1 MRFLLD
7 SDRLRCD
14 VLVHCVVVLAAF
26 LAAIRFLCGLIRST
40 PALLKLFQRGPL
52 MAPIL
57 LWLIMVLCLL
67 ITVVKYLMGIL
78 MRLAFPSTKAK
89 KDYSYQPTVS
99 VLMPCFNEGQTVY
112 ETIES
117 ISKSNYPVNKFE
129 VIAQDDCSVDD
140 SYEWMLKAQRDFT
153 NIRVRTGRNEANSGK
168 ARTVCNAMELSN
180 AEIII
185 SIDSDCIFHPD
196 AIRELTACFAEP
208 NIGSVGGRVGV
219 RNPNDSIITAI
230 QTIIYYSAFELYKIP
245 ENWTRSIC
253 CISGCLF
260 AIRRDL
266 LQKIEPAI
274 RNRNWFGIPVNQ
286 GEDRFLTHQ
295 TLLRGYGTYINND
308 ALCWT
313 TVPNTLS
320 VLFKQQLRWRR
331 SIVRD
336 FFFTLKTLPQHVWK
350 LHPNT
355 VLTLVL
361 VPLGALVGFLVV
373 ITALASDP
381 LSWAGPLP
389 LVTALGIAAILT
401 WIIKK
406 YSAREAVA
414 HPLAFGAYVAWSLVS
429 SLFLTPLALCTM
441 DSADWGTRTKTQQ
454 EVALGHSNS

>member
-1 MRFLLD
+1 
-7 SDRLRCD
+7 
-14 VLVHCVVVLAAF
+14 
-26 LAAIRFLCGLIRST
+26 
-40 PALLKLFQRGPL
+40 

-57 LWLIMVLCLL
+57 LWLILILCLL
-67 ITVVKYLMGIL
+67 ISVVKYLMGII
-78 MRLAFPSTKAK
+78 MRFSFPSAKAR
-89 KDYSYQPTVS
+89 KDYTYEPMVS
-99 VLMPCFNEGQTVY
+99 VLMPCYNEGKTVY

-117 ISKSNYPVNKFE
+117 ISKSNYPNEKFE

-140 SYEWMLKAQRDFT
+140 SYEWMLKAQRDFH
-153 NIRVRTGRNEANSGK
+153 NIRIRTGRNAVNSGK
-168 ARTVCNAMELSN
+168 ARSVCNALQLST

-196 AIRELTACFAEP
+196 AIRELTACFAESRM
-208 NIGSVGGRVGV
+208 GSVGGRVGV
-219 RNPNDSIITAI
+219 RNPNESIITAI
-230 QTIIYYSAFELYKIP
+230 QTLIYYSAFQLYKIP

-260 AIRRDL
+260 AIRREL
-266 LQKIEPAI
+266 LLEIEPAI
-274 RNRNWFGIPVNQ
+274 RTRNWFGIPVNQ

-336 FFFTLKTLPQHVWK
+336 FFFTIKTLPQHVWK

-355 VLTLVL
+355 VFTLVL
-361 VPLGALVGFLVV
+361 TPVGALVGLLVV
-373 ITALASDP
+373 VSMLTQNP
-381 LSWAGPLP
+381 LSWTRPVPLI
-389 LVTALGIAAILT
+389 TALGIGAVLS
-401 WIIKK
+401 WVIKR
-406 YSAREAVA
+406 YSAKEAVK
-414 HPLAFGAYVAWSLVS
+414 HPLAFAAYVAWSFVS

-441 DSADWGTRTKTQQ
+441 DSADWGTRTIEAAVVPEQ
-454 EVALGHSNS
+454 EVPLGNATR

>member
-1 MRFLLD
+1 
-7 SDRLRCD
+7 
-14 VLVHCVVVLAAF
+14 
-26 LAAIRFLCGLIRST
+26 
-40 PALLKLFQRGPL
+40 

-67 ITVVKYLMGIL
+67 VSVVKYIMGII
-78 MRLAFPSTKAK
+78 MRLSFPAANVQ
-89 KDYSYQPTVS
+89 KDYTYEPTVS
-99 VLMPCFNEGQTVY
+99 VLMPCFNEGKTVY

-117 ISKSNYPVNKFE
+117 ISRSNYPPGKFE

-140 SYEWMLKAQRDFT
+140 SYEWMLKAQRNFS
-153 NIRVRTGRNEANSGK
+153 NIRIRTGRNEVNSGK
-168 ARTVCNAMELSN
+168 ARTVCNALRLSD
-180 AEIII
+180 ADIIV

-196 AIRELTACFAEP
+196 AVRELTACFSEP
-208 NIGSVGGRVGV
+208 RIGSVGGRVGV
-219 RNPNDSIITAI
+219 RNTNDNVITAI
-230 QTIIYYSAFELYKIP
+230 QAVIYYSAFQLYKIP
-245 ENWTRSIC
+245 ENWTRSVC

-260 AIRRDL
+260 AIRREL
-266 LQKIEPAI
+266 LLEIEPAI
-274 RNRNWFGIPVNQ
+274 RERNWFGVPINQ

-313 TVPNTLS
+313 TVPNSLS

-355 VLTLVL
+355 AFTLILT
-361 VPLGALVGFLVV
+361 PLGAFVALLVA
-373 ITALASDP
+373 ITMLSSDP
-381 LSWAGPLP
+381 LAWAGPVP
-389 LVTALGIAAILT
+389 LIAALGIGTVLT

-414 HPLAFGAYVAWSLVS
+414 HPLAFGAYVAWSMASNL
-429 SLFLTPLALCTM
+429 LLTPLALLTM
-441 DSADWGTRTKTQQ
+441 DSADWGTRTKRRNNEAT
-454 EVALGHSNS
+454 LGNASH

>member
-1 MRFLLD
+1 
-7 SDRLRCD
+7 
-14 VLVHCVVVLAAF
+14 
-26 LAAIRFLCGLIRST
+26 
-40 PALLKLFQRGPL
+40 

-57 LWLIMVLCLL
+57 LWLVMILCLL
-67 ITVVKYLMGIL
+67 ITAVKYLMGIIL
-78 MRLAFPSTKAK
+78 RFSFPGTKIK
-89 KDYSYQPTVS
+89 KDYTLEPTVS
-99 VLMPCFNEGQTVY
+99 VLMPCFNEGKTVY

-117 ISKSNYPVNKFE
+117 ISKSNYPADKFE

-140 SYEWMLKAQRDFT
+140 SYEWILKAQRDFT
-153 NIRVRTGRNEANSGK
+153 NIRITAGRNPVNSGK
-168 ARTVCNAMELSN
+168 ARSVCNAMAHSS

-219 RNPNDSIITAI
+219 RNPNDGVITAI
-230 QTIIYYSAFELYKIP
+230 QAVLYYSAFQLYKIP
-245 ENWTRSIC
+245 ENWTRSVC

-260 AIRRDL
+260 AIRREL
-266 LQKIEPAI
+266 LIEIEPSI
-274 RNRNWFGIPVNQ
+274 RARNWYGVPVNQ

-295 TLLRGYGTYINND
+295 TLLRGYGTYIDND

-336 FFFTLKTLPQHVWK
+336 FFYTLKTLPTHVWK

-361 VPLGALVGFLVV
+361 TPLGTIVALLVV
-373 ITALASDP
+373 LTMLSADP
-381 LSWAGPLP
+381 LSWAGPVP
-389 LVTALGIAAILT
+389 LITALGVGAVLS
-401 WIIKK
+401 WVIKK
-406 YSAREAVA
+406 YSARETLA
-414 HPLAFGAYVAWSLVS
+414 HPMVFGAYVAWSMVS
-429 SLFLTPLALCTM
+429 SLLLTPLALFTM
-441 DSADWGTRTKTQQ
+441 DSADWGTRTKPEN
-454 EVALGHSNS
+454 EVPSVNNAAG

>member
-1 MRFLLD
+1 
-7 SDRLRCD
+7 
-14 VLVHCVVVLAAF
+14 
-26 LAAIRFLCGLIRST
+26 
-40 PALLKLFQRGPL
+40 

-57 LWLIMVLCLL
+57 LWLVMVLCLL
-67 ITVVKYLMGIL
+67 ISLVKYLMGIIL
-78 MRLAFPSTKAK
+78 RLSFPGTKIR
-89 KDYSYQPTVS
+89 KDYSYLPTVS
-99 VLMPCFNEGQTVY
+99 VLMPCFNEGKTVY

-117 ISKSNYPVNKFE
+117 ISKSNYPSDKFE

-153 NIRVRTGRNEANSGK
+153 NIRVTTGRNEVNSGK
-168 ARTVCNAMELSN
+168 ARSVCNAMALSK

-208 NIGSVGGRVGV
+208 RIGSVGGRVGV
-219 RNPNDSIITAI
+219 RNAAENAITAI
-230 QTIIYYSAFELYKIP
+230 QAIVYYTAFQLYKIP
-245 ENWTRSIC
+245 ENWTRSVC

-260 AIRRDL
+260 AIRREL
-266 LQKIEPAI
+266 LQEIEPTI
-274 RNRNWFGIPVNQ
+274 RARNWFGVPVNQ

-295 TLLRGYGTYINND
+295 TLLRGYGTYIDND
-308 ALCWT
+308 SICWT
-313 TVPNTLS
+313 TVPNTVS

-361 VPLGALVGFLVV
+361 TPLGALIGFLVV
-373 ITALASDP
+373 ITALSSDP
-381 LSWAGPLP
+381 LAWAGPVP
-389 LVTALGIAAILT
+389 LITALGVGAVLT
-401 WIIKK
+401 WVIKK
-406 YSAREAVA
+406 YSAREAIA
-414 HPLAFGAYVAWSLVS
+414 HPLAFGAYVGWTVVS

-441 DSADWGTRTKTQQ
+441 DSADWGTRTKEQQ
-454 EVALGHSNS
+454 EVSLGNTTR

>member
-1 MRFLLD
+1 
-7 SDRLRCD
+7 
-14 VLVHCVVVLAAF
+14 
-26 LAAIRFLCGLIRST
+26 
-40 PALLKLFQRGPL
+40 
-52 MAPIL
+52 MAPVL
-57 LWLIMVLCLL
+57 LWLILILCLL
-67 ITVVKYLMGIL
+67 ISVVKYVMGII
-78 MRLAFPSTKAK
+78 MRFSFPSAIAR
-89 KDYSYQPTVS
+89 KDYTYEPTVS
-99 VLMPCFNEGQTVY
+99 VLMPCYNEGKTVY

-117 ISKSNYPVNKFE
+117 ISKSNYPNAKFE
-129 VIAQDDCSVDD
+129 VIAQDDCSADD

-153 NIRVRTGRNEANSGK
+153 NIRIRTGRNTVNSGK
-168 ARTVCNAMELSN
+168 ARSVCNALQLSA

-208 NIGSVGGRVGV
+208 RIGSVGGRVGV
-219 RNPNDSIITAI
+219 RNPNDSVITTI
-230 QTIIYYSAFELYKIP
+230 QTLIYYSAFQLYKIP

-266 LQKIEPAI
+266 LLEIEPAI
-274 RNRNWFGIPVNQ
+274 RARNWFGIPVNQ

-336 FFFTLKTLPQHVWK
+336 FFFTMKTLPQHVWK

-355 VLTLVL
+355 VFTLVL
-361 VPLGALVGFLVV
+361 TPVGALVGLLVV
-373 ITALASDP
+373 VSMLSQDPLSWTGPVPLITALAIG
-381 LSWAGPLP
+381 A
-389 LVTALGIAAILT
+389 VLG
-401 WIIKK
+401 WVIKR
-406 YSAREAVA
+406 YSAKEAVK
-414 HPLAFGAYVAWSLVS
+414 HPLAFAAYVAWSFVS

-441 DSADWGTRTKTQQ
+441 DSADWGTRTIQAAVVPEQ
-454 EVALGHSNS
+454 EVPFGNATR